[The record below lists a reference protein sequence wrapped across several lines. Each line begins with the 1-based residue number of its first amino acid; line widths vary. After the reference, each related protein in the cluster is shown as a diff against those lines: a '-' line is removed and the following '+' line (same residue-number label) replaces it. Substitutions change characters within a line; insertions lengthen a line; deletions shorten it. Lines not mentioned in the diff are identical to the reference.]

1 MPFAAITAVM
11 LPEEHFSNISVTN
24 GKAVSM
30 DEDAVVIGYAL
41 PGLSDSLGIL
51 NYEPTEDIELP
62 DYVEITAD
70 AENFELEFTATV
82 FSSGL
87 FEDMDLT
94 KLDDA
99 DDLLAD
105 LDELDDSIDDMVDG
119 VDQLYKGAKKFG
131 SYLNQYTDGAR
142 QLDEG
147 AKALAEGLKALNDS
161 KNEIVGYVDTLQ
173 SGLDAV
179 STGDLEQLL
188 AQLDG
193 ALGVVTLPDGTVID
207 SAGAAAAVTALLQD
221 EQALHTALGSIDTAL
236 TQWEDFAKDAEQ
248 YVSAVQ
254 SAVSDVESALD
265 SIPSDLTDQANEKAA
280 DQASAAAR
288 SALADTELS
297 EEEQQRIA
305 NAVSNSIDVS
315 SVTDPVQQQ
324 AAAARKALESIPA
337 LDIPQA
343 AVDGE
348 TVHGLVT
355 DMARQAGILKA
366 YAAGL
371 GGTAEDLDDLD
382 GMLAGLESLLS
393 RMETESAGLLE
404 GASALA
410 DGVQQL
416 YDGAE
421 ALSEGT
427 GAFRK
432 AGAELSRGYGSLLDG
447 IKELNDGV
455 ADFGDE
461 AADGLADLGT
471 EDLRDILRRVRG
483 LKEADADYINFSGIC
498 DGQDGSV
505 KFIIETD
512 EIKP

>member
-1 MPFAAITAVM
+1 M
-11 LPEEHFSNISVTN
+11 E
-24 GKAVSM
+24 
-30 DEDAVVIGYAL
+30 
-41 PGLSDSLGIL
+41 
-51 NYEPTEDIELP
+51 
-62 DYVEITAD
+62 
-70 AENFELEFTATV
+70 
-82 FSSGL
+82 
-87 FEDMDLT
+87 
-94 KLDDA
+94 
-99 DDLLAD
+99 
-105 LDELDDSIDDMVDG
+105 
-119 VDQLYKGAKKFG
+119 
-131 SYLNQYTDGAR
+131 
-142 QLDEG
+142 
-147 AKALAEGLKALNDS
+147 
-161 KNEIVGYVDTLQ
+161 
-173 SGLDAV
+173 
-179 STGDLEQLL
+179 
-188 AQLDG
+188 
-193 ALGVVTLPDGTVID
+193 
-207 SAGAAAAVTALLQD
+207 
-221 EQALHTALGSIDTAL
+221 
-236 TQWEDFAKDAEQ
+236 
-248 YVSAVQ
+248 
-254 SAVSDVESALD
+254 
-265 SIPSDLTDQANEKAA
+265 
-280 DQASAAAR
+280 
-288 SALADTELS
+288 
-297 EEEQQRIA
+297 
-305 NAVSNSIDVS
+305 
-315 SVTDPVQQQ
+315 QQ
-324 AAAARKALESIPA
+324 AAAARKALESIPD
-337 LDIPQA
+337 LEIPQA

-355 DMARQAGILKA
+355 DMAKQAGILKA

-393 RMETESAGLLE
+393 RMGTESAGLLE

-432 AGAELSRGYGSLLDG
+432 AGAELSRGYDSLLEG